1 MVIQTDVLDAVDR
14 ICAEETMQPW
24 ADYERIRDYYE
35 ISVEDDGTD
44 EIRVVFYRLRKQ
56 KKFVRYLKKMELQE

>member
-1 MVIQTDVLDAVDR
+1 
-14 ICAEETMQPW
+14 MQPW

-35 ISVEDDGTD
+35 ISVEDDGTA

-56 KKFVRYLKKMELQE
+56 KKFVRYLKNLGLEDLYGTNTVLLNSSQQSDFKK